1 MFAPDDES
9 RQKGPWHKDHDDLED
24 KDFQGHRLVHEIIGY
39 FIIATRKQSHLKA
52 EKLQNNHTN

>member
-9 RQKGPWHKDHDDLED
+9 RQKGPWHEDHYDLED
-24 KDFQGHRLVHEIIGY
+24 KDFQGHRLIHEIMGY
-39 FIIATRKQSHLKA
+39 FIIATRKQSHLQA